1 MLMRIFFFLIGFG
14 LLVIGFVNII
24 IYMNF
29 MTVGYTF
36 KEYVNFIIRSSEVV
50 YVIVGF
56 IIINMCIFIK
66 GGLKNEFYL

>member
-1 MLMRIFFFLIGFG
+1 
-14 LLVIGFVNII
+14 
-24 IYMNF
+24 MNF

-36 KEYVNFIIRSSEVV
+36 KEYVNFIIRSSEFI